1 MLSIGNPAH
10 FGDSADVDHRI
21 LLATESCVKDLG
33 ADRVTV
39 AEVARRARVSRPT
52 IYRRWPD
59 VYALQSAMLK
69 ERVIRTLR
77 ELPREGA
84 DRTAIVDRLVGTI
97 SRLRRDPVIAV
108 FLDTGSELTLS
119 LVSDRLGR
127 GRLQLVEVLAADLR
141 EAQAGG
147 SVRSGDTR
155 HLSALVLVM
164 AHSALQLARAVSSI
178 IDEAALDAE
187 LTYALNRFLT

>member
-1 MLSIGNPAH
+1 MLSISNSVRSDG
-10 FGDSADVDHRI
+10 SATVDNRI
-21 LLATESCVKDLG
+21 LLAAESCVKDLG

-59 VYALQSAMLK
+59 IYALLSVMLK

-77 ELPREGA
+77 ELPKEGT
-84 DRTAIVDRLVGTI
+84 DRAAIVCRLVGTV

-108 FLDTGSELTLS
+108 FLTASELTLS
-119 LVSDRLGR
+119 SVSNRLGL

-155 HLSALVLVM
+155 HLAALVLVM
-164 AHSALQLARAVSSI
+164 THSALQLAHVVSSV